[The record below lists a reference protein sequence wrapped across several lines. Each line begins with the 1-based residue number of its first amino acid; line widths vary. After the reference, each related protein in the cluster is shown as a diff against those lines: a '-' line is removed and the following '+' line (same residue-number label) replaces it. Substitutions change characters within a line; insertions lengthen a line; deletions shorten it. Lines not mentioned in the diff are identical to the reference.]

1 MNVIKT
7 KIKMLTISRGLTL
20 KKLAE
25 KLGEITGEEYTY
37 NSLLG
42 KLNRESLSLK
52 ETYLISQILDYR
64 LEFID
69 NKWFF
74 RNMFTHFMFYANMF
88 LKKISGEFNYGKYE

>member
-1 MNVIKT
+1 MNTIINYFFSKINLIYNQNIMDVKT
-7 KIKMLTISRGLTL
+7 KIKMLAVSRGITL

-25 KLGEITGEEYTY
+25 KLSEIHGKNYSY

-52 ETYLISQILDYR
+52 EAITIAEILNYK

-69 NKWFF
+69 NYK
-74 RNMFTHFMFYANMF
+74 
-88 LKKISGEFNYGKYE
+88 

>member
-69 NKWFF
+69 NK
-74 RNMFTHFMFYANMF
+74 
-88 LKKISGEFNYGKYE
+88 